1 MKARRLSRRAP
12 INCLG
17 ARSGAAAIALA
28 LVALAGCARR
38 DGAPRVAAGTPV
50 VLVSID
56 TLRSDHLP
64 VYGYRGVE
72 TPAIDALR
80 RDGVLFERAYTV
92 TPLTFPA
99 HASLLTGLWP
109 EAHGV
114 RDNVGYPLD
123 EARIT
128 AGEIPYLPHLLR
140 AAGYATGAAVSA
152 YVLQGRGGLRAG
164 FDLYEDDI
172 EFRTGRGLGGLQRRG
187 GETLRPA
194 LAWLRGV
201 AGRPFFLF
209 LHLYE
214 PHTPYDPPEPFARR
228 GRTPYDGEIAAADA
242 VVGDLV
248 AELRRLGVYDRA
260 IVLLVSDHGEGLGEH
275 GEAEHGVLLY
285 REAIQVPLLLKLPGG
300 QRAGTSVAGP
310 VSLVDVVPTLAEL
323 LDLPRSPAWPGRS
336 LLAGVGG
343 GGGEDG
349 AAGERAIY
357 AETFYPRL
365 HFGWS
370 ELASVIQGDHHL
382 IEGPDP
388 ELYDLRRDPAERR
401 NLRASERRSFAEL
414 RRALADHDRR
424 LQPPGAVDEE
434 TRRAMA
440 ALGYIGGG
448 AEPAGG
454 PLSDPKTRV
463 GSLGD
468 LQTGFRHAARRE
480 HAAAAAA
487 FRRVLAENPR
497 MPDAWEFLG
506 HSLEKLERPEEALAA
521 YREALRASG
530 GSPHVAMSAA
540 SLYLELG
547 RLEEAEQHARLA
559 LVAHP
564 SFAHGL
570 LSQIALARGDLA
582 AAERAAQAS
591 AEAGSV
597 RVRPLLTLAAVRHA
611 QGRYEEALRLIDQ
624 AVVAYKERK
633 TPDPELLQGLHL
645 LRGRA
650 LADLG
655 DVAAAETAFRREIE
669 LFPADPRAYSNL
681 ALLYALA
688 GRPRAVGPTLRRMVE
703 DHPSAAAYAEA
714 VKTLRVLE
722 LRAEAERVLRRG
734 RRLYPG
740 NPLLTSLG
748 TNATG

>member
-1 MKARRLSRRAP
+1 MKP
-12 INCLG
+12 G
-17 ARSGAAAIALA
+17 GAAAVALA
-28 LVALAGCARR
+28 LVVLAGCARG
-38 DGAPRVAAGTPV
+38 GAPGVAAGTPV

-64 VYGYRGVE
+64 AYGYRGVE

-123 EARIT
+123 EAKIA
-128 AGEIPYLPHLLR
+128 AGDLPYLPHLLR
-140 AAGYATGAAVSA
+140 TAGYATGAAVSA

-172 EFRTGRGLGGLQRRG
+172 EYQTGRGLGGLQRAG

-201 AGRPFFLF
+201 AGKPFFLF

-214 PHTPYDPPEPFARR
+214 PHTPYDPPAPFAKP
-228 GRTPYDGEIAAADA
+228 GRSPYDGEIAAADA
-242 VVGDLV
+242 VVGDLL

-285 REAIQVPLLLKLPGG
+285 REAIQVPLLLKLPDG
-300 QRAGTSVAGP
+300 QRAGTSVAAP
-310 VSLVDVVPTLAEL
+310 VSLVDVAPTLAEL

-336 LLAGVGG
+336 LLEDAG
-343 GGGEDG
+343 G

-370 ELASVIQGDHHL
+370 ELAAVVQGDRHL

-401 NLRASERRSFAEL
+401 NLRASERRAFAAL
-414 RRALADHDRR
+414 RRALDDHDRR
-424 LQPPGAVDEE
+424 LRPPAAVDEE
-434 TRRAMA
+434 SRRAMI
-440 ALGYIGGG
+440 ALGYVGSGGG
-448 AEPAGG
+448 GETSGEPL
-454 PLSDPKTRV
+454 PDPKTRV

-506 HSLEKLERPEEALAA
+506 HSLAKLERPEEALAA
-521 YREALRASG
+521 YREALRASE
-530 GSPHVAMSAA
+530 GSPHIAMSAA

-547 RLEEAEQHARLA
+547 RLEDAEQHARLA

-570 LSQIALARGDLA
+570 LAQIALARGDLA
-582 AAERAAQAS
+582 AAESAAQAS
-591 AEAGSV
+591 AEKGSA

-611 QGRYEEALRLIDQ
+611 QERYEEALRLIDQ
-624 AVVAYKERK
+624 AVLVYRERR

-655 DVAAAETAFRREIE
+655 DVAAAEAAFQREIE

-722 LRAEAERVLRRG
+722 LRAEAEQVLRKG

-740 NPLLTSLG
+740 NPLLTTLA
-748 TNATG
+748 TKATG

>member
-1 MKARRLSRRAP
+1 MKARKLLRRAAP
-12 INCLG
+12 
-17 ARSGAAAIALA
+17 RRGAAAAAALA
-28 LVALAGCARR
+28 IAGVAALAGCAGR
-38 DGAPRVAAGTPV
+38 DGAAGVAAGTPV

-64 VYGYRGVE
+64 AYGYRGVE

-123 EARIT
+123 EARIA
-128 AGEIPYLPHLLR
+128 AGEIPYLPQLLR
-140 AAGYATGAAVSA
+140 AQGYSTGAAVSA

-164 FDLYEDDI
+164 FDLYEDGI
-172 EFRTGRGLGGLQRRG
+172 EFQTGRGLGGLQRRG

-194 LAWLRGV
+194 LAWVRRV

-214 PHTPYDPPEPFARR
+214 PHTPYDPPEPFAGR

-242 VVGDLV
+242 VVGDLL

-260 IVLLVSDHGEGLGEH
+260 IVLLLSDHGEGLGEH
-275 GEAEHGVLLY
+275 GEPEHGVLLY

-300 QRAGTSVAGP
+300 RRAGTSVAGP

-336 LLAGVGG
+336 LLADGDGAGG
-343 GGGEDG
+343 GDGG
-349 AAGERAIY
+349 GERAIY

-370 ELASVIQGDHHL
+370 ELASIVQGDRHL
-382 IEGPDP
+382 IDGPDP
-388 ELYDLRRDPAERR
+388 ELYDLGRDPAERR
-401 NLRASERRSFAEL
+401 NLRASDRRAFAGL
-414 RRALADHDRR
+414 RRALAGHDRR
-424 LQPPGAVDEE
+424 LRPPAAVDEE

-440 ALGYIGGG
+440 ALGYVGGG
-448 AEPAGG
+448 GVSPAAGAL
-454 PLSDPKTRV
+454 PDPKTRV

-468 LQTGFRHAARRE
+468 LRTGLQHAARRE

-497 MPDAWEFLG
+497 MADAWEFLG

-521 YREALRASG
+521 YREALRAG
-530 GSPHVAMSAA
+530 EGSPHVAMTAA
-540 SLYLELG
+540 SLYLDLG

-559 LVAHP
+559 LAAHP

-570 LSQIALARGDLA
+570 LAQIALARNDLA
-582 AAERAAQAS
+582 AADRAAQAS

-624 AVVAYKERK
+624 AGRAYAERE
-633 TPDPELLQGLHL
+633 TPDPQLLQGLDL

-655 DVAAAETAFRREIE
+655 DMAAAEAAFRREIA

-722 LRAEAERVLRRG
+722 LPAEAEQVLRRG

-740 NPLLTSLG
+740 NPLLTNLASKAAG
-748 TNATG
+748 

>member
-1 MKARRLSRRAP
+1 MKP
-12 INCLG
+12 K
-17 ARSGAAAIALA
+17 GAAAVALA
-28 LVALAGCARR
+28 MVLAAGLAGCAR
-38 DGAPRVAAGTPV
+38 DGAPGVAAGTPV

-64 VYGYRGVE
+64 AYGYRGVE

-123 EARIT
+123 EERIA
-128 AGEIPYLPHLLR
+128 AGELPYLPHLLR

-172 EFRTGRGLGGLQRRG
+172 EFQTGRGLGGLQRAG

-194 LAWLRGV
+194 LEWLRGV
-201 AGRPFFLF
+201 AGKPFFLF

-214 PHTPYDPPEPFARR
+214 PHTPYDPPAPFAKP
-228 GRTPYDGEIAAADA
+228 GRLPYDGEIAAADA

-248 AELRRLGVYDRA
+248 AELRRLGLYDRA
-260 IVLLVSDHGEGLGEH
+260 IVLLLSDHGEGLGDH
-275 GEAEHGVLLY
+275 GELEHGVLLY
-285 REAIQVPLLLKLPGG
+285 RETIQVPLLLKLPGG
-300 QRAGTSVAGP
+300 QRAGTSVADP
-310 VSLVDVVPTLAEL
+310 VSLVDVAPTLAEL

-336 LLAGVGG
+336 LLAGAG
-343 GGGEDG
+343 D
-349 AAGERAIY
+349 ATGERGIY

-370 ELASVIQGDHHL
+370 ELASIVQGDRHL

-388 ELYDLRRDPAERR
+388 ELYDLRRDPVERR
-401 NLRASERRSFAEL
+401 NLRATERRAFATL
-414 RRALADHDRR
+414 RRALDDHDRSLR
-424 LQPPGAVDEE
+424 PPAAVDEE
-434 TRRAMA
+434 SRRAMI
-440 ALGYIGGG
+440 ALGYVGSGGG

-454 PLSDPKTRV
+454 PLPDPKTRV

-468 LQTGFRHAARRE
+468 LQAGFRHAARRE

-506 HSLEKLERPEEALAA
+506 HSLAKLERPEEALAA
-521 YREALRASG
+521 YREALRASE
-530 GSPHVAMSAA
+530 GSPHIAMAAA
-540 SLYLELG
+540 SLYFELG
-547 RLEEAEQHARLA
+547 RVEDAEQHARLA

-570 LSQIALARGDLA
+570 LAQIALARDDLP
-582 AAERAAQAS
+582 AAEREAQAS

-611 QGRYEEALRLIDQ
+611 QGRYEEALQLINR
-624 AVVAYKERK
+624 AARVYAERK
-633 TPDPELLQGLHL
+633 TPDPQLLQGLHL
-645 LRGRA
+645 LRGKA
-650 LADLG
+650 LADIG
-655 DVAAAETAFRREIE
+655 DVPAAEAAFQREIE

-722 LRAEAERVLRRG
+722 LRAEAEQVLRRG

-740 NPLLTSLG
+740 NPLLTTLAAPSVPV
-748 TNATG
+748 TKAPSPA

>member
-1 MKARRLSRRAP
+1 MKP
-12 INCLG
+12 G
-17 ARSGAAAIALA
+17 GAAAVALA

-38 DGAPRVAAGTPV
+38 DGAPGVVAGTPV
-50 VLVSID
+50 VLISID

-64 VYGYRGVE
+64 AYGYRGVE

-123 EARIT
+123 EARIA
-128 AGEIPYLPHLLR
+128 AGELPYLPHLLR

-172 EFRTGRGLGGLQRRG
+172 EYQTGRGLGGLQRRG
-187 GETLRPA
+187 GETLGPA
-194 LAWLRGV
+194 LEWLRDV

-214 PHTPYDPPEPFARR
+214 PHTPYDPPAPFARP
-228 GRTPYDGEIAAADA
+228 GRSPYDGEIAAADA

-248 AELRRLGVYDRA
+248 AELRRLEVYDRA

-275 GEAEHGVLLY
+275 GELEHGVLLY
-285 REAIQVPLLLKLPGG
+285 REAIQVPLLLKLPGR
-300 QRAGTSVAGP
+300 QRAGTGVAAP
-310 VSLVDVVPTLAEL
+310 VSLVDVAPTLAEL

-336 LLAGVGG
+336 LLTGGDRVGG
-343 GGGEDG
+343 
-349 AAGERAIY
+349 ATGERAIY

-370 ELASVIQGDHHL
+370 ELAAVVQGDHHL
-382 IEGPDP
+382 IAGPDP

-401 NLRASERRSFAEL
+401 NLRASERRSFAAL
-414 RRALADHDRR
+414 RRALDDHDRR
-424 LQPPGAVDEE
+424 LRPPAAVDEE
-434 TRRAMA
+434 SRRAMI
-440 ALGYIGGG
+440 ALGYVGGGG
-448 AEPAGG
+448 AAGPAGE
-454 PLSDPKTRV
+454 PLPDPKTRV

-468 LQTGFRHAARRE
+468 LQTGFRHAARHE

-506 HSLEKLERPEEALAA
+506 HSLAKLERPEEALAA
-521 YREALRASG
+521 YREALRASA

-570 LSQIALARGDLA
+570 LAQIALARGDLA

-611 QGRYEEALRLIDQ
+611 QERYEEALRLIDQ
-624 AVVAYKERK
+624 AVLVYRERK

-655 DVAAAETAFRREIE
+655 DVAAAETAFQREIE
-669 LFPADPRAYSNL
+669 LFPADPRAYANL

-740 NPLLTSLG
+740 NPLLTTLV